1 MSWETLR
8 WVVKWKAVLVVGAKE
23 SLKDSESF
31 YYFRLLL
38 AILIP
43 YILLKTL
50 VILSQL
56 EDMALNAL
64 KSLQSYGS
72 DLSDNDESDDQNVIN
87 PLIAP
92 DLNNMQSIA
101 ADPIMD
107 KSKEKLPLPSSML
120 SMFPSSDSHPTNDD
134 KEQHGGRIRSF
145 PHMRGNWA
153 SFVHIPLNNSQNVIC
168 QIEHIK
174 NVVVDIPDLE
184 FHFCEDLHLSLS
196 KTVVLRH
203 HWIDSF
209 LSTLKNNVTQINRFN
224 LVYLT
229 FQTYVNEEKTRTFI
243 SMNVHPSPQ
252 LYELVDASDRAL
264 AEYELPTY
272 YEKGTGLLKKQQIS
286 WKTHEDTRME
296 RITFGILDIPID
308 MRMFPHLN
316 PVNPTMKILILIL
329 IVYASISDRA
339 FGETLEFCES
349 EELEVF
355 PDYLD
360 NGENCKIIDIY
371 IISKSVL
378 CEEEKAEALIPC
390 SSDLL
395 STPTVFLTS
404 FLNASNRETGPAYKE
419 PLTFNDIL
427 TLHGV
432 PAITLA
438 KHQRTNTINDHWFRL
453 MIKSS
458 CEQQLVPK
466 LCDKQWKSVLST
478 LCGLD
483 EATWLRTWRISPALA
498 NSIHAEQVLDRRMRY
513 VAAYLLAVLGQKS
526 DPSAGDIEK
535 ILSSVGIEADKEKL
549 QKVVSELKGKV
560 LEDLLKEGQSK
571 LASMPSGGGAAA
583 AAAPAAAA
591 AGGGDEK
598 PKKEEKKKE
607 ESEEE
612 DDDMGFGLFD

>member
-1 MSWETLR
+1 
-8 WVVKWKAVLVVGAKE
+8 
-23 SLKDSESF
+23 
-31 YYFRLLL
+31 
-38 AILIP
+38 
-43 YILLKTL
+43 
-50 VILSQL
+50 
-56 EDMALNAL
+56 MALNAL

-272 YEKGTGLLKKQQIS
+272 YEDPSFHVSLCWMVGDQSNFL
-286 WKTHEDTRME
+286 
-296 RITFGILDIPID
+296 
-308 MRMFPHLN
+308 
-316 PVNPTMKILILIL
+316 
-329 IVYASISDRA
+329 
-339 FGETLEFCES
+339 
-349 EELEVF
+349 
-355 PDYLD
+355 
-360 NGENCKIIDIY
+360 
-371 IISKSVL
+371 KSVIPLINSKWRTL
-378 CEEEKAEALIPC
+378 CENEPNLQFDTINEIWFK
-390 SSDLL
+390 
-395 STPTVFLTS
+395 TG
-404 FLNASNRETGPAYKE
+404 NR
-419 PLTFNDIL
+419 LCTFNL
-427 TLHGV
+427 
-432 PAITLA
+432 
-438 KHQRTNTINDHWFRL
+438 N
-453 MIKSS
+453 
-458 CEQQLVPK
+458 
-466 LCDKQWKSVLST
+466 
-478 LCGLD
+478 
-483 EATWLRTWRISPALA
+483 
-498 NSIHAEQVLDRRMRY
+498 
-513 VAAYLLAVLGQKS
+513 
-526 DPSAGDIEK
+526 
-535 ILSSVGIEADKEKL
+535 
-549 QKVVSELKGKV
+549 
-560 LEDLLKEGQSK
+560 
-571 LASMPSGGGAAA
+571 
-583 AAAPAAAA
+583 
-591 AGGGDEK
+591 
-598 PKKEEKKKE
+598 
-607 ESEEE
+607 
-612 DDDMGFGLFD
+612 